1 MYNKHNLKILI
12 IKFGDWIYD
21 LEKHYNSFFTQ
32 SDSSIYQLVA
42 KRVHIKFAINIIF
55 ILYTYNRVLLCHI
68 AKHLIFCTEIVFCD
82 KNLKDTQFIESSNLK
97 RGVKKCEI
105 GRKLS

>member
-1 MYNKHNLKILI
+1 M
-12 IKFGDWIYD
+12 
-21 LEKHYNSFFTQ
+21 
-32 SDSSIYQLVA
+32 
-42 KRVHIKFAINIIF
+42 
-55 ILYTYNRVLLCHI
+55 LCHI